1 MIKFLL
7 YISNLRGVIEMKEVI
22 KTIAAVSVF
31 ALLASCQMNTADDGN
46 QNETQP
52 SVNTT
57 EYTVSFDFTD
67 FLLLRKSLHSTNI
80 LLQ

>member
-1 MIKFLL
+1 
-7 YISNLRGVIEMKEVI
+7 MKEVI

-31 ALLASCQMNTADDGN
+31 ALLVSCQMNTADDGN

-57 EYTVSFDFTD
+57 EYTVLGSAESWSIDPD
-67 FLLLRKSLHSTNI
+67 LGIFL
-80 LLQ
+80 